1 VKVKLELE
9 ADEEDLVRVIL
20 AVALLLGELL
30 RSSR

>member
-9 ADEEDLVRVIL
+9 ADEKDLVRVIL